1 MIWFMFLGNMQSFFY
16 FLVRIFLSYFGGQIV
31 LTAAE
36 HHSAIVPWQFVSQK
50 TGATLKYV
58 GLTKEEVPDIEQL
71 KALLSNKTKIVVV
84 HHVSN
89 VLGKSFFIW
98 KENWMLVGDFN
109 FYRSLSDRNKSGG
122 NMNDIMIFN
131 EIISNLG
138 LLEIPLKERKFFWSN
153 MQRVCLVC
161 GVTPCFMRWCVMSS
175 SHEF

>member
-1 MIWFMFLGNMQSFFY
+1 
-16 FLVRIFLSYFGGQIV
+16 
-31 LTAAE
+31 
-36 HHSAIVPWQFVSQK
+36 
-50 TGATLKYV
+50 
-58 GLTKEEVPDIEQL
+58 
-71 KALLSNKTKIVVV
+71 
-84 HHVSN
+84 
-89 VLGKSFFIW
+89 
-98 KENWMLVGDFN
+98 MLVGDFN

-161 GVTPCFMRWCVMSS
+161 GVTPCFMRSCIMSS

>member
-16 FLVRIFLSYFGGQIV
+16 FLVRTFLSYFVGQIV
-31 LTAAE
+31 LTVAE

-89 VLGKSFFIW
+89 VLGKSFFI
-98 KENWMLVGDFN
+98 
-109 FYRSLSDRNKSGG
+109 
-122 NMNDIMIFN
+122 
-131 EIISNLG
+131 
-138 LLEIPLKERKFFWSN
+138 
-153 MQRVCLVC
+153 
-161 GVTPCFMRWCVMSS
+161 
-175 SHEF
+175 

>member
-89 VLGKSFFIW
+89 VLGKSFFI
-98 KENWMLVGDFN
+98 
-109 FYRSLSDRNKSGG
+109 
-122 NMNDIMIFN
+122 
-131 EIISNLG
+131 
-138 LLEIPLKERKFFWSN
+138 
-153 MQRVCLVC
+153 
-161 GVTPCFMRWCVMSS
+161 
-175 SHEF
+175 